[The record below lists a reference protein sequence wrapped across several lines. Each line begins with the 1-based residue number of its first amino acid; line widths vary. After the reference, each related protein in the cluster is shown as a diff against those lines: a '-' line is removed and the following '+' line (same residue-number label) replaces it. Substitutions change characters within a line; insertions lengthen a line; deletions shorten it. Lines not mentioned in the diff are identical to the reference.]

1 MLLLVVFAPLA
12 AGLLTLALPT
22 RATLLRVLLATAG
35 PVASCVLLGLYMA
48 RHGVAGGRVSLAWM
62 PGLHLDWAF
71 NADPLGL
78 FFASLVSGI
87 GVLILL
93 YARAYLGPD
102 GPALRR
108 FYPLMSLFMSA
119 MLGLV
124 LADDFL
130 LMLLFWELT
139 SISSFLLIGW
149 DYEDRTAVK
158 NALQAF
164 VTTGTGGLAL
174 FGGLVLLGVTTGAWS
189 FTALQSPLASGAV
202 VGAFCL
208 IYLGVAAKSA
218 QWPLHYWLPGAMLAP
233 TPISAYLHSAA
244 MVKAGIYLLA
254 RLWPDLSHLTIWPA
268 IIISIGGFTMVF
280 AAFVAVQRDVLKQI
294 LAYTTISQL
303 GLLAAAFG
311 LAHYRH
317 EGEPNLIWGNGQ
329 ILNHALYK
337 APLFIL
343 AGGTAHALGA
353 KALSDLRGAWHRG
366 GSWRLYAVLFLL
378 AAAGLAALP
387 GTFSFFMKEAF
398 LYQVWHALH
407 DGGSKLL
414 WLLVI
419 AAVCTSAF
427 NVAIFCRFAQTFFGH
442 GTVGVAHSDGEAA
455 LAAGSG
461 LTDRNPAAKA
471 ASPTP
476 SEPEAHHHAHDSA
489 FWAAMLWL
497 PAALLIALQLFGGL
511 AGPVF
516 AGLLKPVE
524 SSPFYFEPRDI
535 SLLHVAL
542 HPSVPLLLSGIGI
555 ALGLFVGLGPI
566 LRRVQSDPHDKLFP
580 LAYGLIVRGGGRLF
594 ALFQNGR
601 LRWYVLASFACLVA
615 IIAWSGHVSFW
626 GGYERFA
633 WPTDGTALPS
643 ITKYP
648 AAWTLCGLISLG
660 AILLVFVRDRATRV
674 LILGSVGFSVTGMFY
689 VYHAPD
695 LAITQLSVEIV
706 SLILFLLVLNLLP
719 RESPGDRSLLWLR
732 LPAAVAVGL
741 VGFGVTLYSAT
752 GDRPPRPATLADAAA
767 PATLGDWF
775 LRNSYV
781 GTDTA
786 FVPRDLAG
794 GGTVDR
800 GAAHADSF
808 GSHPPHGEHAGPDT
822 VTLHKGGG
830 GNNVVNVVVVDQR
843 GYDTMG
849 EITVLC
855 IAAMG
860 VWTLLR
866 QPPTS
871 RDEAETDNRSTP
883 YDDTFAGVA
892 EAPRAGRAVPAEL
905 LATPILQ
912 TAVRLLIPLAVVF
925 SAYLYFKGH
934 QTPGG
939 GFVGGL
945 ATAVAL
951 LVYRMC
957 FGCDALYKLMPVRE
971 RTLLAVGLTL
981 AVGTGVVA
989 LLAGLPMLTTN
1000 NGYLHL
1006 PGGGTFHWASVAVFD
1021 LGVYLVVVGSF
1032 VGMIDA
1038 LARELE

>member
-1 MLLLVVFAPLA
+1 
-12 AGLLTLALPT
+12 
-22 RATLLRVLLATAG
+22 
-35 PVASCVLLGLYMA
+35 
-48 RHGVAGGRVSLAWM
+48 
-62 PGLHLDWAF
+62 
-71 NADPLGL
+71 
-78 FFASLVSGI
+78 
-87 GVLILL
+87 
-93 YARAYLGPD
+93 
-102 GPALRR
+102 
-108 FYPLMSLFMSA
+108 
-119 MLGLV
+119 
-124 LADDFL
+124 
-130 LMLLFWELT
+130 
-139 SISSFLLIGW
+139 
-149 DYEDRTAVK
+149 
-158 NALQAF
+158 
-164 VTTGTGGLAL
+164 
-174 FGGLVLLGVTTGAWS
+174 
-189 FTALQSPLASGAV
+189 
-202 VGAFCL
+202 
-208 IYLGVAAKSA
+208 
-218 QWPLHYWLPGAMLAP
+218 
-233 TPISAYLHSAA
+233 

-254 RLWPDLSHLTIWPA
+254 RLWPSLSHLGVWPA
-268 IIISIGGFTMVF
+268 IVIPIGGFTMVF

-311 LAHYRH
+311 LAHYRY

-398 LYQVWHALH
+398 LYQIWHALH
-407 DGGSKLL
+407 GGGPRLL
-414 WLLVI
+414 WLLVV

-427 NVAIFCRFAQTFFGH
+427 NVAIFCRFAQTFFRRDAADERPH
-442 GTVGVAHSDGEAA
+442 G
-455 LAAGSG
+455 
-461 LTDRNPAAKA
+461 
-471 ASPTP
+471 
-476 SEPEAHHHAHDSA
+476 HAHDSA
-489 FWAAMLWL
+489 VWAAMLWL

-511 AGPVF
+511 LGPIF
-516 AGLLKPVE
+516 AGLFRPLE
-524 SSPFYFEPRDI
+524 ASPFYFAAGDI

-555 ALGLFVGLGPI
+555 ALGGFVGLGPV
-566 LRRVQSDPHDKLFP
+566 LRRVQGDPHDKLFP
-580 LAYGLIVRGGGRLF
+580 AVYGLIVRGGGRLF

-626 GGYERFA
+626 GGYESFR
-633 WPTDGTALPS
+633 WPTDGTTLPS
-643 ITKYP
+643 FLKYP

-752 GDRPPRPATLADAAA
+752 GTRPPRPATLADGTA

-775 LRNSYV
+775 MRNSYV

-800 GAAHADSF
+800 GADHADSF
-808 GSHPPHGEHAGPDT
+808 GSHPPRGEHAGPDT

-830 GNNVVNVVVVDQR
+830 GANVVNVVVVDQR

-866 QPPTS
+866 QPPTR

-883 YDDTFAGVA
+883 FDDAFVGADP
-892 EAPRAGRAVPAEL
+892 PRAGRPVPAEL

-912 TAVRLLIPLAVVF
+912 TAVRLLIPLAIVF